1 MIRRSVCIAFLSLLL
16 VSCSW
21 YSSGDTH
28 ALQNHREMWE
38 NLDVA
43 NYQFT
48 FDSKCFCDQ
57 GPLPAQ
63 IVVRAET
70 LHAVLDPETKDTLRA
85 RGSNRPVWKERP
97 RQYPTVDRLFEIVDG
112 ELSKLY
118 NRPDSI
124 HVEYNDR
131 YGFPEHIYIDEQA
144 NTFDDELTITA
155 QNLKVDL
162 VEQQ

>member
-1 MIRRSVCIAFLSLLL
+1 
-16 VSCSW
+16 
-21 YSSGDTH
+21 
-28 ALQNHREMWE
+28 
-38 NLDVA
+38 
-43 NYQFT
+43 
-48 FDSKCFCDQ
+48 
-57 GPLPAQ
+57 
-63 IVVRAET
+63 
-70 LHAVLDPETKDTLRA
+70 
-85 RGSNRPVWKERP
+85 
-97 RQYPTVDRLFEIVDG
+97 VDG

-144 NTFDDELTITA
+144 NTFDDEFTITA